1 MYVAVLLVLIGEAI
15 WYESGLI
22 LIYAAIVFSVFHLWV
37 IFYEEPTLK
46 RKFGESYEKYCRKVS
61 RWIPSA

>member
-1 MYVAVLLVLIGEAI
+1 MYVAVLLMLSGEAV
-15 WYESGLI
+15 WFESVLI
-22 LIYAAIVFSVFHLWV
+22 LIYAAIVFSVFHVWV

-46 RKFGESYEKYCRKVS
+46 RRFGESYEKYCRRVS